1 MIRTNVVKL
10 ETMQAF
16 AYRQKLKAGDLCIV
30 IVKPDVQQPGMAGVS
45 RKTGEPVLTKNTDPK
60 KFPPEAFKEAYE
72 KTAGMPYRKQGSI
85 KVTKEMFVEP
95 EPEKEPEEIKLNEA
109 AYRKIL
115 DHYVDKNGLL
125 SYDVI
130 NSEMIKFL
138 KSSSIVRKMIAEGEK
153 AADIRDYIVA
163 NKFRNIAEEDLSD
176 GEIKL
181 IVELLDEA
189 SSKGVFKE
197 LNSEIRRDLAK
208 VKAK

>member
-1 MIRTNVVKL
+1 MH
-10 ETMQAF
+10 
-16 AYRQKLKAGDLCIV
+16 
-30 IVKPDVQQPGMAGVS
+30 VS
-45 RKTGEPVLTKNTDPK
+45 FFHGNGRCRKTGEPVLTKNTDPK
-60 KFPPEAFKEAYE
+60 KFPPEVFMEAYE
-72 KTAGMPYRKQGSI
+72 KTVGMPYRKQGSI

-95 EPEKEPEEIKLNEA
+95 EPEKEAEEIKLNEA

-153 AADIRDYIVA
+153 ATDIRDYIVA

-189 SSKGVFKE
+189 SPKGVFKE
-197 LNSEIRRDLAK
+197 LNSEIRKDLAK
-208 VKAK
+208 KKTK

>member
-16 AYRQKLKAGDLCIV
+16 AYRQKLKAGDVCIV
-30 IVKPDVQQPGMAGVS
+30 IVKPDVQQPGMAGIS
-45 RKTGEPVLTKNTDPK
+45 RKTGEPVLTKNTNPE
-60 KFPPEAFKEAYE
+60 KFPPEAFKEAYQ
-72 KTAGMPYRKQGSI
+72 KTVGMPYRKQGSI

-95 EPEKEPEEIKLNEA
+95 EPEKESEEIKLNEA
-109 AYRKIL
+109 AYQKIV

-153 AADIRDYIVA
+153 ATDIRDYIVA

-189 SSKGVFKE
+189 SPKGVFKE
-197 LNSEIRRDLAK
+197 LNSEIRKDLAK
-208 VKAK
+208 KKTK

>member
-1 MIRTNVVKL
+1 
-10 ETMQAF
+10 
-16 AYRQKLKAGDLCIV
+16 
-30 IVKPDVQQPGMAGVS
+30 
-45 RKTGEPVLTKNTDPK
+45 
-60 KFPPEAFKEAYE
+60 
-72 KTAGMPYRKQGSI
+72 MPYRRQGSI

-109 AYRKIL
+109 AYQKIV

-163 NKFRNIAEEDLSD
+163 NKFRNIAE
-176 GEIKL
+176 
-181 IVELLDEA
+181 
-189 SSKGVFKE
+189 
-197 LNSEIRRDLAK
+197 
-208 VKAK
+208 

>member
-10 ETMQAF
+10 DTMQAF
-16 AYRQKLKAGDLCIV
+16 AYRQKLKAGDVCIV
-30 IVKPDVQQPGMAGVS
+30 IVKPDVQQPGMAGIS

-60 KFPPEAFKEAYE
+60 KFLPEAFMEAYE
-72 KTAGMPYRKQGSI
+72 KTVGMPYRKQGSI

-109 AYRKIL
+109 AYQKIV

-153 AADIRDYIVA
+153 ATDIRDYIVA

-189 SSKGVFKE
+189 SPKGVFKE
-197 LNSEIRRDLAK
+197 LNSEIRKDLAK
-208 VKAK
+208 KKTK